1 MKRIQALVYFEFRR
15 LPTLLFCYKQS
26 SSTIGSDSPLKC
38 QLIKIAKSSLRKD
51 YLLSI
56 VIKEECRRAI
66 KIKNK
71 TKNKPKNEAKGKTKN
86 KGKKTW
92 KQQ

>member
-1 MKRIQALVYFEFRR
+1 
-15 LPTLLFCYKQS
+15 
-26 SSTIGSDSPLKC
+26 LKFIRHTPARAGGKTNKGPG
-38 QLIKIAKSSLRKD
+38 QLNSGRNN
-51 YLLSI
+51 
-56 VIKEECRRAI
+56 VGGAI

-71 TKNKPKNEAKGKTKN
+71 TKNKPKNETKSKTKN

>member
-1 MKRIQALVYFEFRR
+1 MLEEAGGKTNKGA
-15 LPTLLFCYKQS
+15 
-26 SSTIGSDSPLKC
+26 G
-38 QLIKIAKSSLRKD
+38 QLNSGKKSAGG
-51 YLLSI
+51 
-56 VIKEECRRAI
+56 AI

-71 TKNKPKNEAKGKTKN
+71 TKNKPKNEAKSKTKN

>member
-1 MKRIQALVYFEFRR
+1 MNSGKKGV
-15 LPTLLFCYKQS
+15 
-26 SSTIGSDSPLKC
+26 GG
-38 QLIKIAKSSLRKD
+38 
-51 YLLSI
+51 
-56 VIKEECRRAI
+56 AI

-71 TKNKPKNEAKGKTKN
+71 TRDKPKNEAKGKTKN

>member
-1 MKRIQALVYFEFRR
+1 MRASKFKKSFALFIGFERGK
-15 LPTLLFCYKQS
+15 TNK
-26 SSTIGSDSPLKC
+26 GAG
-38 QLIKIAKSSLRKD
+38 QLNSGKKD
-51 YLLSI
+51 AGG
-56 VIKEECRRAI
+56 VI

-92 KQQ
+92 TQQ

>member
-1 MKRIQALVYFEFRR
+1 MYKILPKAKQR
-15 LPTLLFCYKQS
+15 LTEKASHLSGIL
-26 SSTIGSDSPLKC
+26 
-38 QLIKIAKSSLRKD
+38 
-51 YLLSI
+51 LLSLD
-56 VIKEECRRAI
+56 VCEDAGGKTNKGAGQLNSGKESAGGVI

-71 TKNKPKNEAKGKTKN
+71 TKNKPKNETKGKTKN

>member
-1 MKRIQALVYFEFRR
+1 MYLMVRHHLLHVPHHSEPTPNNLRVNSLAVSFSTMYTHLLVSRGK
-15 LPTLLFCYKQS
+15 TNK
-26 SSTIGSDSPLKC
+26 GAG
-38 QLIKIAKSSLRKD
+38 QLNRGKKSAGG
-51 YLLSI
+51 
-56 VIKEECRRAI
+56 AI

-71 TKNKPKNEAKGKTKN
+71 TKNKPKNETKGKTKN